1 MSPLWNCMLNVWFAF
16 LEQYNNFISV
26 YITTYI
32 SWNHV
37 IFHDACTDTTNY
49 LIMPF
54 SNFPLCIT
62 WQHGILL
69 QTLLYIYSKD
79 TVHGFM
85 IYNYPRIGLHSIA
98 FSLHHINYF
107 TWCFTI
113 FCINLSSEFQLNF
126 TTIYF
131 GTIVNAAKK
140 YTRTYST
147 VDS

>member
-1 MSPLWNCMLNVWFAF
+1 MLNVWFAF

-54 SNFPLCIT
+54 SIFPFMYNMTT
-62 WQHGILL
+62 WDTAPNIIIHIQQGYRPR
-69 QTLLYIYSKD
+69 LYDIYLSKD
-79 TVHGFM
+79 
-85 IYNYPRIGLHSIA
+85 IGSHSIA
-98 FSLHHINYF
+98 LSLHHINYF

-113 FCINLSSEFQLNF
+113 FCINLSSEFLLNF

-140 YTRTYST
+140 YTRTYSI
-147 VDS
+147 DS